1 MIYDA
6 IIIGGGVIGLSILH
20 SSLLSNYNTI
30 LIEQNLHLLDKAS
43 GRNSGI
49 LCTGVDAP
57 CNSLERA
64 LIRDSISRVREFC
77 KEFNVPMREC
87 GSLVCLWPWD
97 DATDSSVDD
106 DVSSRVDE
114 KKKFEDEEKISRDRL
129 RQVLHESH
137 IAGDTDATFLSSKAI
152 SKLEPSLSTECR
164 GAIHIPGETVVD
176 PWLFPLA
183 FATHSREIYNAK
195 RKKSRQSDCNE
206 DDDVIYT
213 GRRVVMEESTFDEE
227 NGLWFIVTR
236 IATSSSEEGEK
247 DTTLTF
253 TARCVINA
261 AGIDSDLVQSQA
273 SSASRSGDDSSNSSI
288 PRPTFEA
295 RPRRGQYAIFA
306 APPVDNEQYTEEGSS
321 QWPNVVPNSNIPT
334 RPIQPVPSQFTKG
347 IFVYST
353 LYDQIVVGPTAQD
366 QSSRTDD
373 TIDSDVANELTTHA
387 SRILG
392 PKFNKKQLVG
402 QYVGIR
408 PGTTK
413 RDYQINLHTKSNFI
427 TVGGIRS
434 TGLTASLGIGRHVV
448 QCLLSSI
455 VPPPPVEDGDDED
468 EEVRQS
474 IVHRPTPLPNVK
486 EFVEQYHQRGDGTI
500 MIGGHGY
507 KVTHPLTKL
516 GWDKR
521 SGIAATG
528 K

>member
-20 SSLLSNYNTI
+20 SSLISNYNTI
-30 LIEQNLHLLDKAS
+30 LIEQNLHLCDGAS

-57 CNSLERA
+57 NSSLERA

-77 KEFNVPMREC
+77 IDYNVPMREC

-97 DATDSSVDD
+97 DDNDS
-106 DVSSRVDE
+106 DVSASRVDD
-114 KKKFEDEEKISRDRL
+114 KKFDYGILDEEKISRDRL
-129 RQVLHESH
+129 QQVLHESH
-137 IAGDTDATFLSSKAI
+137 IAGDSDATFLSSKTI

-183 FATHSREIYNAK
+183 FATHSREIYKHAK
-195 RKKSRQSDCNE
+195 RKRKRQDCSG
-206 DDDVIYT
+206 DDVIYT

-227 NGLWFIVTR
+227 SGLWTIVTR
-236 IATSSSEEGEK
+236 RSCDENEE
-247 DTTLTF
+247 DTMVTF
-253 TARCVINA
+253 TARCVIINA

-273 SSASRSGDDSSNSSI
+273 SAAGSSGEDTNNSLLL

-306 APPVDNEQYTEEGSS
+306 APPVDDNEQYTEEGSS
-321 QWPNVVPNSNIPT
+321 QWPNILPKSNIPT

-353 LYDQIVVGPTAQD
+353 LYNQIVVGPTAQD

-373 TIDSDVANELTTHA
+373 TIDSDVANELTVHA
-387 SRILG
+387 SRVLG
-392 PKFNKKQLVG
+392 PTFNKKQLIG

-408 PGTTK
+408 PGTNK
-413 RDYQINLHTKSNFI
+413 RDYQIQLHTKSNFI

-455 VPPPPVEDGDDED
+455 VPPPPPVEDD
-468 EEVRQS
+468 EEELRQS
-474 IVHRPTPLPNVK
+474 ILRHPTPLPNVK
-486 EFVEQYHQRGDGTI
+486 ELVKQYHQRGDGTV
-500 MIGGHGY
+500 MIGGHAY

-516 GWDKR
+516 GWDAR
-521 SGIAATG
+521 SGIAAAG

>member
-30 LIEQNLHLLDKAS
+30 LIEQNLHLLNKAS

-57 CNSLERA
+57 NNSLERA

-77 KEFNVPMREC
+77 LMYNVPMREC

-97 DATDSSVDD
+97 DNTDS
-106 DVSSRVDE
+106 DVSSVNE
-114 KKKFEDEEKISRDRL
+114 KKFDGLLDEEKNSRDRL
-129 RQVLHESH
+129 QQVLHESH
-137 IAGDTDATFLSSKAI
+137 IAGDTDAIFLSSSTI
-152 SKLEPSLSTECR
+152 SKMEPSLSTECR
-164 GAIHIPGETVVD
+164 GAVHIPGETVVD

-183 FATHSREIYNAK
+183 FATHSREIYKYAK
-195 RKKSRQSDCNE
+195 RKESRHENCSGE

-213 GRRVVMEESTFDEE
+213 GRRVVMEESTFDEDS
-227 NGLWFIVTR
+227 GLWTVVTR
-236 IATSSSEEGEK
+236 RAASCGDEDEDMTI
-247 DTTLTF
+247 TF
-253 TARCVINA
+253 TARCVMNA

-273 SSASRSGDDSSNSSI
+273 STSSGGDNTSLLL
-288 PRPTFEA
+288 PRPRFEA

-306 APPVDNEQYTEEGSS
+306 APIDDSS
-321 QWPNVVPNSNIPT
+321 EHVAPKSNIPMDAKSNIPI

-366 QSSRTDD
+366 QSSRIDD
-373 TIDSDVANELTTHA
+373 TIDPDVANELIAHA

-392 PKFNKKQLVG
+392 HKFNSKPQLIG

-413 RDYQINLHTKSNFI
+413 RDYQIQLHTKSNFI

-455 VPPPPVEDGDDED
+455 VSPPPIEDDED
-468 EEVRQS
+468 EELRQS
-474 IVHRPTPLPNVK
+474 ILRHPTPLPNVK
-486 EFVEQYHQRGDGTI
+486 ELVKQYHQRGDGTI
-500 MIGGHGY
+500 VIGGHVY

-516 GWDKR
+516 GWDAR
-521 SGIAATG
+521 SGIAAFD
-528 K
+528 KFK

>member
-20 SSLLSNYNTI
+20 SSLISNYNTI
-30 LIEQNLHLLDKAS
+30 LIEQNLHLLNKAS

-49 LCTGVDAP
+49 LCTGVDIAP
-57 CNSLERA
+57 NNSLERA

-77 KEFNVPMREC
+77 IENNVPMREC

-97 DATDSSVDD
+97 VDND
-106 DVSSRVDE
+106 NDVTHSRVDE
-114 KKKFEDEEKISRDRL
+114 KKFDGMLDEEKNSRDKL
-129 RQVLHESH
+129 QQVLHESH
-137 IAGDTDATFLSSKAI
+137 IAGDTDATFLSSTSI

-164 GAIHIPGETVVD
+164 GAVHIPGETVVD

-195 RKKSRQSDCNE
+195 RKKSSE
-206 DDDVIYT
+206 DDCEEDHDVIYT

-227 NGLWFIVTR
+227 SGLWTIVTR
-236 IATSSSEEGEK
+236 RTSVDDDE
-247 DTTLTF
+247 DTTVTY

-273 SSASRSGDDSSNSSI
+273 SASSGSNSLL
-288 PRPTFEA
+288 PRSTFEA

-306 APPVDNEQYTEEGSS
+306 APPDD
-321 QWPNVVPNSNIPT
+321 IPT

-366 QSSRTDD
+366 QSSRIDD
-373 TIDSDVANELTTHA
+373 TIDPVVANELTSHA

-392 PKFNKKQLVG
+392 PKFNNKKQLIG

-408 PGTTK
+408 PGTTQ
-413 RDYQINLHTKSNFI
+413 RDYQIQLHTKSNFI

-448 QCLLSSI
+448 QCLLPSI
-455 VPPPPVEDGDDED
+455 VPPPPVEEGDDE
-468 EEVRQS
+468 EELRQS
-474 IVHRPTPLPNVK
+474 ILRRPTPLPDVK
-486 EFVEQYHQRGDGTI
+486 ELVKQYHQRGDGTI
-500 MIGGHGY
+500 VIDGHVY

-516 GWDKR
+516 GWDAR
-521 SGIAATG
+521 SGIASC
-528 K
+528 